1 MRTEHYLEY
10 IIYGFAILFTVLALL
25 IFCRILRFCV
35 NYLRYLVFN
44 PNNDIATSTSL
55 TKNNKKKDCKQ
66 GCTVHLVEVTS
77 RNPND

>member
-55 TKNNKKKDCKQ
+55 TKNNKKKHFKL
-66 GCTVHLVEVTS
+66 TPIS
-77 RNPND
+77 K